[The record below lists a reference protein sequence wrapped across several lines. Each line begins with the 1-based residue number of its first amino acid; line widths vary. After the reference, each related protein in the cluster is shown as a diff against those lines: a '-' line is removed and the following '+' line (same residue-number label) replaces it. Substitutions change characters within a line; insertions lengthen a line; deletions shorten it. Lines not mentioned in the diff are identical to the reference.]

1 MPEVER
7 KLSAPSPRR
16 GIESDSGARLDLA
29 VGGGLERAGRGFAC
43 GRSGKRGPCARRG
56 DDPRRGCADRRDG

>member
-16 GIESDSGARLDLA
+16 GIEGDRGARLDLA
-29 VGGGLERAGRGFAC
+29 VGGGLERAARGFAC
-43 GRSGKRGPCARRG
+43 CRSAQCGPCARRG
-56 DDPRRGCADRRDG
+56 DDPRRG

>member
-29 VGGGLERAGRGFAC
+29 VGGGLERAARGFA
-43 GRSGKRGPCARRG
+43 GRRSAQRGPCPRRG
-56 DDPRRGCADRRDG
+56 DDPRRG